1 MSLMPFTLDLRLW
14 RWQVP
19 GGDKL
24 AAPARWRRHAA
35 IARCRCRLQRSP
47 RLSGRNPSS
56 LSVSPPRARSS
67 PLSVSIGI
75 CPYGPPTVFALG
87 WQLRSGGT
95 PALRVS
101 PPTQD
106 FGVHEVGAPARHR
119 DGLDEA
125 SDHAP
130 LLRFLMLVTAGSA
143 DGRCFVLRLP
153 ANGNSNAG

>member
-24 AAPARWRRHAA
+24 PRQLVGDAMPRS
-35 IARCRCRLQRSP
+35 RCRCPLQRSP

-75 CPYGPPTVFALG
+75 CPYGPPTGFRAWVAAQKRRHAGVEGKQRQRKILG
-87 WQLRSGGT
+87 FMRSGRQQGIEM
-95 PALRVS
+95 VS
-101 PPTQD
+101 MRQAIT
-106 FGVHEVGAPARHR
+106 R
-119 DGLDEA
+119 LCCA
-125 SDHAP
+125 S
-130 LLRFLMLVTAGSA
+130 
-143 DGRCFVLRLP
+143 
-153 ANGNSNAG
+153 

>member
-24 AAPARWRRHAA
+24 PRQLVGDAMPRSRSVDAA
-35 IARCRCRLQRSP
+35 RSP
-47 RLSGRNPSS
+47 RLSRRNPSS

-75 CPYGPPTVFALG
+75 CPYGPPTVFGLG

-119 DGLDEA
+119 DGLDETT
-125 SDHAP
+125 DHAP
-130 LLRFLMLVTAGSA
+130 LLRFLARLTAGSA
-143 DGRCFVLRLP
+143 EGC
-153 ANGNSNAG
+153 